1 MWLILN
7 NDIRVNNEKIVVIF
21 FVYAQKELPVISKV
35 EELKTVKVKKI
46 IWRYFVG
53 YLKRF

>member
-1 MWLILN
+1 M
-7 NDIRVNNEKIVVIF
+7 KKVVIF
-21 FVYAQKELPVISKV
+21 FVYAQRELPVISKV

>member
-7 NDIRVNNEKIVVIF
+7 NDIRVNNEKNSCYF

>member
-7 NDIRVNNEKIVVIF
+7 NDIRVNNEKKVVIF

-46 IWRYFVG
+46 IWRYFQN
-53 YLKRF
+53 FETP